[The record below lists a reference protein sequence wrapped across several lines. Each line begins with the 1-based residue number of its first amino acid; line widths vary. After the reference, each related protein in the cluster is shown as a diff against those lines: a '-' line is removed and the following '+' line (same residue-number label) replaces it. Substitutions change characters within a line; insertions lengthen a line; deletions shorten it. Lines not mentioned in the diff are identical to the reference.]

1 MIKVDKLQ
9 RCFSE
14 PCFWEAALLG
24 DGQPGAT
31 PQPVVFVPHFSN
43 PRLAGL
49 AILVLVVAAPH
60 HLVRS
65 MMPIAFSSSS
75 RAIFN
80 SAS

>member
-1 MIKVDKLQ
+1 MIEVEKQ
-9 RCFSE
+9 CCCFSE
-14 PCFWEAALLG
+14 PSLAK
-24 DGQPGAT
+24 QPCWGTVSRCST
-31 PQPVVFVPHFSN
+31 PHPVIFVPHFSH

-49 AILVLVVAAPH
+49 AILVLVVAALH

-65 MMPIAFSSSS
+65 MMAIAFSSSS